1 MGIGDDQSGREV
13 APTEVTSGCETIASG
28 EKIGK
33 SGCKVGDGEKKLK
46 ASHSATASI
55 DCY

>member
-13 APTEVTSGCETIASG
+13 AATEVTSGCETIANG

-33 SGCKVGDGEKKLK
+33 SGREGGGGGKLLPSGNLRVSK
-46 ASHSATASI
+46 
-55 DCY
+55 